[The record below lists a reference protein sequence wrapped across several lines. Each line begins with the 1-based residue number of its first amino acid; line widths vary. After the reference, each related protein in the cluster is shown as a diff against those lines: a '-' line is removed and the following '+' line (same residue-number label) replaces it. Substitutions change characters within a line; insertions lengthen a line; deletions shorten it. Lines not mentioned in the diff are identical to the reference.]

1 LNSQPTNACLA
12 RMMHLHHGDTRSPSC
27 LTFQSE
33 SDCSKKRVCR
43 GIESSGQELRLKDLV
58 FVNCFPVIFSKKKF
72 WMDLPLWLCVCVHR
86 TLTRRCACVWLPVS
100 SYPHVH
106 RLSDFKASRILVN
119 SRIRYSRNSRILV
132 TSRIRNSRN
141 SRILVNSR
149 IRNSRNSRFADS
161 EFENSQEF

>member
-1 LNSQPTNACLA
+1 MPALHAWCISIMATRGRHLVHLPHIPIWIGLQQKASLSGDRVEWTRA
-12 RMMHLHHGDTRSPSC
+12 RSKRPSIC
-27 LTFQSE
+27 KLFS
-33 SDCSKKRVCR
+33 C
-43 GIESSGQELRLKDLV
+43 
-58 FVNCFPVIFSKKKF
+58 NIFKKKF
-72 WMDLPLWLCVCVHR
+72 WMALPLWLCVCVHR

>member
-1 LNSQPTNACLA
+1 MATRGRHLASHSNLNRTAA
-12 RMMHLHHGDTRSPSC
+12 K
-27 LTFQSE
+27 SE
-33 SDCSKKRVCR
+33 SVGGSSRVDKTYVKKRPSICKLF
-43 GIESSGQELRLKDLV
+43 SC
-58 FVNCFPVIFSKKKF
+58 NIFKKKF